1 LRGINSVMTREDILN
16 LDLYLK
22 LFFVLFERTS
32 LRIHKDEDFLYAVYN
47 TVKKVSIFIRVLSIK
62 TSYVLRFD
70 QKLIWQEFLS
80 MIYTFWTN
88 IVKTR
93 SSLFER
99 VNNIADVLMREF
111 FANYKPTALISC
123 FEIYHTFALAKPIK
137 SAVPDEMDHHA
148 NSACMFIYLQAI
160 YMCNF

>member
-1 LRGINSVMTREDILN
+1 MHQQLRGIHTTITREDILN

-32 LRIHKDEDFLYAVYN
+32 LRIHRDEDFLYAVYN

-62 TSYVLRFD
+62 TTYVLSFE
-70 QKLIWQEFLS
+70 QKNIWQEFLS
-80 MIYTFWTN
+80 MIYAFWTN

-93 SSLFER
+93 APLFDR

-111 FANYKPTALISC
+111 FGNYKPAALVSC

-137 SAVPDEMDHHA
+137 SAVPEEMDLYA
-148 NSACMFIYLQAI
+148 NNARTFCFLSCV
-160 YMCNF
+160 